1 MLVYYAHILCMTF
14 MKWAP
19 TLFAALV
26 GTEHGAEEAG
36 HDAGHESGGEHHD
49 GPPHLPSLVG
59 LLTGS
64 QGAVYHWVNVIYAF
78 LVAVIL
84 CIVAF
89 RVYAK
94 RKMIPDGFQNA
105 VEMMVEGFF
114 EFFSSILGREHA
126 RRYTPFLGT
135 LFFYILFMNWIGL
148 VPLGHSPS
156 TSLNITASLAI
167 IVFIYVQFIGIQ
179 KNGFLGYLDHL
190 AGQPRSA
197 VTWAMVPLM
206 FPLHIIGELAKPL
219 SLSLRLFGN
228 ITGEDV
234 LIAVFVGLSVG
245 ILPFLPFSIPL
256 QTPFIL
262 LGLLLSAVQ
271 ALVFTLLSTIYILL
285 MLPHEEHEHEH

>member
-1 MLVYYAHILCMTF
+1 MLAYYAHFLCIAF
-14 MKWAP
+14 AKWSPA
-19 TLFAALV
+19 LFSAVV
-26 GTEHGAEEAG
+26 GAEHGGDGAA
-36 HDAGHESGGEHHD
+36 HDGGGHHD

-59 LLTGS
+59 MLTGS
-64 QGAVYHWVNVIYAF
+64 HGFWYDWVNVIYAF
-78 LVAVIL
+78 FVAIIL
-84 CIVAF
+84 CIVAV
-89 RVYAK
+89 RVYGK
-94 RKMIPDGFQNA
+94 RTMIPGPFQNA
-105 VEMMVEGFF
+105 IEFLVEGFYD
-114 EFFSSILGREHA
+114 FFSSILGRENA

-156 TSLNITASLAI
+156 TSWSTTAALAI
-167 IVFIYVQFIGIQ
+167 IVFLYVQFIGIQ
-179 KNGFLGYLDHL
+179 KNGILGYLDHF
-190 AGQPRSA
+190 AGQPRDA
-197 VTWAMVPLM
+197 IGWGMVILM

-234 LIAVFVGLSVG
+234 LIAVFVGLGIASLSFINSPVG
-245 ILPFLPFSIPL
+245 LPL

-285 MLPHEEHEHEH
+285 MLPHDEHEEAHEH